1 VVSDGQGCDPSGPDA
16 RAGLCA
22 SCRQAEIVTS
32 SRGSTFYLCRL
43 ANSDPRFVKYPA
55 LPVLECSG
63 YDGRAGSGPSA

>member
-1 VVSDGQGCDPSGPDA
+1 MSDGQRHDRSVLDA

-22 SCRQAEIVTS
+22 SCRHAEMVTS

-55 LPVLECSG
+55 LPVFECAG
-63 YDGRAGSGPSA
+63 YGCDVRTN